1 MSALSLRP
9 FEPSDRAAIESMA
22 AEIVRDGSVFPFE
35 SVEGVLAYWFSP
47 GATVV
52 VAEKEG
58 RVLGSYTIK
67 AVQPDRGSHIA
78 NAGYMVAEAGR
89 GGGIGRRLGE
99 HSLET
104 ARSLGFRAMQFNFVV
119 ATNLSAVHLWQSL
132 GFRIVTTIPAGFRHP
147 RGDLVDAHILFRE
160 L

>member
-119 ATNLSAVHLWQSL
+119 ATNTRAVATWEA
-132 GFRIVTTIPAGFRHP
+132 AGFEVVGRLPGAFAHQSE
-147 RGDLVDAHILFRE
+147 GFVDALVMYRR

>member
-104 ARSLGFRAMQFNFVV
+104 ARSLGFRAMQFIFVV
-119 ATNLSAVHLWQSL
+119 ATYLSAVHLWQSL
-132 GFRIVTTIPAGFRHP
+132 GFRIVATIPGGFRHP
-147 RGDLVDAHILFRE
+147 RGYLVDAHILFRE